1 DSVMG
6 LIYNAPLLHTENNT
20 RQNISMPNKTE
31 SDFAFAFAAESKAV
45 THSSAFA
52 LKAGSEDDPHI
63 AHFFRAVAAAE
74 SVQA

>member
-1 DSVMG
+1 
-6 LIYNAPLLHTENNT
+6 
-20 RQNISMPNKTE
+20 MPNKTE